1 MCRRS
6 SGAGTSNHQTA
17 SSRRRN
23 SGGISSGR
31 LAVPT
36 KKNGAAGVLQPG
48 QQVAEH
54 PGRRPTVRMGGALHP
69 VDPFLHL
76 VGVQDAGGDGFHD
89 ARHLAGAVLAL
100 AHEAAEQPAH
110 VEPDDGQVPAHT
122 DRLGDEALGR
132 ARDAGE
138 QGCRTGSIP

>member
-1 MCRRS
+1 
-6 SGAGTSNHQTA
+6 
-17 SSRRRN
+17 
-23 SGGISSGR
+23 
-31 LAVPT
+31 
-36 KKNGAAGVLQPG
+36 
-48 QQVAEH
+48 
-54 PGRRPTVRMGGALHP
+54 MGGALHP

-76 VGVQDAGGDGFHD
+76 VGVQDARGNGFHD

-100 AHEAAEQPAH
+100 AHEATHETPH
-110 VEPDDGQVPAHT
+110 VELDDGQVPAHT